1 MAQNTQRAPRPTPED
16 LALKSNRVSNSG
28 MTRHSFPEDLVAT
41 QTAWYVTYGRL
52 ANEHNS
58 GASEQ
63 RRRLLQLSRQI
74 ARHRFWQTP
83 AGTPAARV
91 ALKELAR
98 AEAAGEQP

>member
-1 MAQNTQRAPRPTPED
+1 MISNDGMAPHP
-16 LALKSNRVSNSG
+16 
-28 MTRHSFPEDLVAT
+28 FPSDLVAT

-52 ANEHNS
+52 ATGDNS
-58 GASEQ
+58 GAAEQ
-63 RRRLLQLSRQI
+63 RRRLLQLSQRI
-74 ARHRFWQTP
+74 ADHAFWQSP